1 LRKITVK
8 DIARE
13 AGVSTATISRVLN
26 NSGYVSGEV
35 RRRVQEVVKKY
46 NYQPNSIA
54 RSLKQNR
61 SRAVGLVVPD
71 MTNPYFMAIARR
83 IQTVL
88 FAAGYHLLLMD
99 SEDDPVKE
107 RRALA
112 FFMEQRVEALVIAST
127 GRNRENIEAIRALGI
142 HVVLIDRRIDGLD
155 LDIVAEDSRKAA
167 EEAVAMLLAKGHR
180 RIGVINGPLSVATAR
195 ERSEG
200 VAAACSRFGV
210 RLDPSCVVEGDF
222 TRKSGTEAI
231 MRLMR
236 LPFPPTAIFSANNEM
251 TYGLYL
257 GLHALGMSGD
267 AVEVVS
273 FGELEFSPLFR
284 NRLTVIRQDPHA
296 LGNAAGELLIKR
308 LEGRTGESELRLFMP
323 RLVVEGERGEGK
335 SIM

>member
-8 DIARE
+8 DIAKE

-35 RRRVQEVVKKY
+35 RRRVHEVVKKY

-71 MTNPYFMAIARR
+71 MTNPYFMAI
-83 IQTVL
+83 
-88 FAAGYHLLLMD
+88 
-99 SEDDPVKE
+99 
-107 RRALA
+107 
-112 FFMEQRVEALVIAST
+112 VIAST

-210 RLDPSCVVEGDF
+210 QLDPSCVVEGDF

-296 LGNAAGELLIKR
+296 IGNAAGELLIKR
-308 LEGRTGESELRLFMP
+308 LGERTGERELRLFMP
-323 RLVVEGERGEGK
+323 RLAVEGERGEGELF
-335 SIM
+335 M